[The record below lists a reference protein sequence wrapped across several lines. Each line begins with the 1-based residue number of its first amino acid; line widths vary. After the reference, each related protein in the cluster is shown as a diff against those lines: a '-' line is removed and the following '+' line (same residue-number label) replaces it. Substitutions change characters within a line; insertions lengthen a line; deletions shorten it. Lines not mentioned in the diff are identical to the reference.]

1 MIIKIAPDKEKA
13 NSIKK
18 IVKTREEF
26 LEKSDIKEYSTILA
40 ENYYEV
46 IKELATAILLTEGLK
61 SIGENAH
68 KELIDNLSKY
78 KELTQEEIFIMQDL
92 RIKRNK
98 SSYEGKPINQD
109 YLSAK
114 IEHLKK
120 IIEKLKIILNKKLG

>member
-13 NSIKK
+13 NSIQR
-18 IVKTREEF
+18 IVKIREDF

-61 SIGENAH
+61 TIGENAH
-68 KELIDNLSKY
+68 KELIDALSIY
-78 KELTQEEIFIMQDL
+78 KEFSQEEIFIIPDL
-92 RIKRNK
+92 RMKRNK

-109 YLSAK
+109 YLLTK
-114 IEHLKK
+114 VETFKK
-120 IIEKLKIILNKKLG
+120 IIEKLKIILNKKL

>member
-1 MIIKIAPDKEKA
+1 MIIKISPDKEKA
-13 NSIKK
+13 KSIKK

-46 IKELATAILLTEGLK
+46 IKELATAILLTEGIK

-68 KELIDNLSKY
+68 KELIETLSKY
-78 KELTQEEIFIMQDL
+78 EEIDDEEILVMQDL

-98 SSYEGKPINQD
+98 SSYEGKPINPD
-109 YLSAK
+109 YLLTK
-114 IEHLKK
+114 KQDIKRIIGKLKK
-120 IIEKLKIILNKKLG
+120 ILDKKLE